1 MHQANNL
8 RHMFNAADSLYS
20 VMSKAQGLELLAIS
34 VLLQACDIA
43 GLSNAAVQLVW
54 ATDESS
60 GTDMHLHL
68 QYLAKA
74 RRCCSPK
81 DSMLAQ
87 SALVSRPAPA
97 SLDTLSKRGPSC
109 TCLRTWH
116 ISWSDGT
123 ARMLLEDG
131 EAALPLVS
139 SALAPPLDVAS
150 LPVSKMHVS

>member
-1 MHQANNL
+1 MGQ
-8 RHMFNAADSLYS
+8 
-20 VMSKAQGLELLAIS
+20 
-34 VLLQACDIA
+34 A
-43 GLSNAAVQLVW
+43 GL
-54 ATDESS
+54 TCI
-60 GTDMHLHL
+60 LHL

-87 SALVSRPAPA
+87 SALVSRPTPA
-97 SLDTLSKRGPSC
+97 SRDTLSKRGPSC

-150 LPVSKMHVS
+150 LPVSKVQVSWSTKAYAHKCCNVCPCSSQKHALLIIQQSIAP